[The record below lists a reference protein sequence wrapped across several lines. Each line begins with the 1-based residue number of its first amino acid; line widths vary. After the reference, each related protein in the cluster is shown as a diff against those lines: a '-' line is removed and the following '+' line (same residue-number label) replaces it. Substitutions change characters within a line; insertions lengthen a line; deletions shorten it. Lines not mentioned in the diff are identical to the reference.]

1 MISHWLFETLA
12 AFSRRLSWAEPFDWD
27 DEDEFA
33 VSPPEAAMNDFA
45 WR

>member
-12 AFSRRLSWAEPFDWD
+12 TLSHRLSWAEPFDWEE
-27 DEDEFA
+27 EDELFLWA
-33 VSPPEAAMNDFA
+33 PAATKDFA